1 MLENT
6 PFCFI
11 EDCARGMLKMAVRWK
26 TLGNTVAACGVG
38 AGIWFLYMT
47 RDIQLIPLASADRIF
62 HSKYF
67 AEFNPNG
74 NPAIHDW
81 HVKSVPLDQINPKL
95 LDDRR
100 KLLERFCGGVWAGNG
115 FALQRSLHT
124 LFDRRGASGGQI
136 WSPTELLESDYRVG
150 TDIAGNFEVLDRSD
164 GYILIRGGDRT
175 SYRSLRPLDGLIE
188 LTACIDRV
196 KNVAEFGFKSL
207 FFQGSGVTSKLPMS
221 KPLVWMHEQYAK
233 ALLASGVQYV
243 LK

>member
-1 MLENT
+1 MLT
-6 PFCFI
+6 I
-11 EDCARGMLKMAVRWK
+11 
-26 TLGNTVAACGVG
+26 
-38 AGIWFLYMT
+38 
-47 RDIQLIPLASADRIF
+47 S
-62 HSKYF
+62 
-67 AEFNPNG
+67 
-74 NPAIHDW
+74 
-81 HVKSVPLDQINPKL
+81 
-95 LDDRR
+95 
-100 KLLERFCGGVWAGNG
+100 G

-188 LTACIDRV
+188 LTACIDRE